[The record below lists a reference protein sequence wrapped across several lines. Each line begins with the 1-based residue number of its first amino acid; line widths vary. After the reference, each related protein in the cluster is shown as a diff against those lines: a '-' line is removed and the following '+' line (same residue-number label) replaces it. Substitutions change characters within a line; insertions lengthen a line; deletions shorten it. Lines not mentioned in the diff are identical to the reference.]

1 MDPPYP
7 PTWLN
12 RWTFAFCPLN
22 FINNIN
28 TVNRTSLEVYPV
40 NKIYKD
46 LLDLAAYLLY
56 PNGRLVF
63 WIPVLRSEFIGVK
76 SLPHHPSFR
85 LLAACEQ
92 VSKLFV
98 VKKFSLLINLML
110 IRDTYFDGVLFS
122 ELDGLVVE
130 LSSFF

>member
-28 TVNRTSLEVYPV
+28 TVSRTSLEVYPV

-92 VSKLFV
+92 TLNTRNSRYMVVMVKLDTNQQLNDL
-98 VKKFSLLINLML
+98 SNENEDLIFPAV
-110 IRDTYFDGVLFS
+110 YAK
-122 ELDGLVVE
+122 
-130 LSSFF
+130 